1 MNAEET
7 IETLAELLQ
16 LGNLTSNESKALLS
30 IAITKETRPLDVARN
45 SKLSTSKIYET
56 MNSLVEKG
64 FLEKK
69 GKEYDFDIETLSI
82 LNEKFKRRVTQFG
95 QFIENLSQNYP
106 ESEESIARQLEPVI
120 KNLGYS
126 INFNHRLDTNKNVL
140 RNLPVNIRSKFRKF
154 QFPWIVSATSDTS
167 GITVGVVIFSSR
179 SLPSGTA
186 PNELFILRGLLSEYQ
201 FDHTYFLS
209 SEIPKSFR
217 EFFYRVNHIS
227 LSNNYISELSQN
239 LDTLDLKWRQSKQS
253 LEQLEKNTDDIY
265 QSLSH
270 LTSNLLHVSYGIKKI
285 LPEKVS
291 NDIII
296 KSFEELSSRLEADL
310 KALTESHLD
319 VKLECKDLQLDLLEE
334 HELPS
339 NEELNEISNR
349 IASIRNAIDLIDNE
363 VDVLDNEII
372 ELLRGD
378 TYANLGFIANPFV
391 FTIPVENHLEI
402 IGQNDSILQLREF
415 LTSISNET
423 NSKNVSFI
431 VDTPGMGKTHLM
443 KFFSNEINS
452 EKIPNSVGLFIRCRP
467 GGDVISLHNEISI
480 AIQQLPTSKI
490 KTGLLA
496 ILNKTE
502 PPGTINQLLSLLRNL
517 SQFSYDLGKKG
528 FVLFLDE
535 FENLLT
541 SGLQLSTSIT
551 QLQRL
556 VQVPHIGFVIVVR
569 RDYWNKIYKMKNF
582 VNESSYEKINLQPFD
597 YASTEK
603 LLNKRLSD
611 YSVGSEV
618 KITFSKTA
626 LKTITDRSK
635 GNVRKILTLAR
646 DGFNAAVNSDKNI
659 IDLDSI
665 VETQTT
671 LDDIRHDS
679 NSVTELHL
687 KEKEVKE

>member
-1 MNAEET
+1 MNAEEM
-7 IETLAELLQ
+7 INTLAELLQ

-30 IAITKETRPLDVARN
+30 IAITKETKPLDVARN

-56 MNSLVEKG
+56 MNSLVEKE

-69 GKEYDFDIETLSI
+69 GKEYEFHIETLSI
-82 LNEKFKRRVTQFG
+82 LNDKFKKRVSQFG
-95 QFIENLSQNYP
+95 HFLENLSQNYP
-106 ESEESIARQLEPVI
+106 ESEESIAKQLSPVI

-126 INFNHRLDTNKNVL
+126 INFNHRINVSKDVL
-140 RNLPVNIRSKFRKF
+140 RNIPSSMKSRFTKF
-154 QFPWIVSATSDTS
+154 QFPWVLSATSDTS
-167 GITVGVVIFSSR
+167 GITIGIAIFSSR
-179 SLPSGTA
+179 SLQSVID
-186 PNELFILRGLLSEYQ
+186 PNEIFILRGVLSEYH

-209 SEIPKSFR
+209 SEMSKPFKR
-217 EFFYRVNHIS
+217 FFSNVNHLS
-227 LSNNYISELSQN
+227 LSNNYISEISQ
-239 LDTLDLKWRQSKQS
+239 DFDSIDMKWRQAKQS
-253 LEQLEKNTDDIY
+253 LEQLEKNTDDVY
-265 QSLSH
+265 QTLSH
-270 LTSNLLHVSYGIKKI
+270 LNSNLLHVSYGIKKI
-285 LPEKVS
+285 LPEKIS

-296 KSFEELSSRLEADL
+296 KSFEELSSRLGADL
-310 KALTESHLD
+310 KAFSESHLD
-319 VKLECKDLQLDLLEE
+319 VKLECKDLQLNLLEE
-334 HELPS
+334 HKLPS
-339 NEELNEISNR
+339 NEEINEISNK

-372 ELLRGD
+372 ELLREE
-378 TYANLGFIANPFV
+378 TYKNLGFIANPFV

-402 IGQNDSILQLREF
+402 IGQNDSISQLREF

-443 KFFSNEINS
+443 KHFSNEINS
-452 EKIPNSVGLFIRCRP
+452 EKIPDSVGLFIRCRP
-467 GGDVISLHNEISI
+467 SSDVISLHNEISI
-480 AIQQLPTSKI
+480 AIQQLPTSQI
-490 KTGLLA
+490 KAGLLA

-556 VQVPHIGFVIVVR
+556 VQVPHVGFVIVVR
-569 RDYWNKIYKMKNF
+569 RDYWNKIYKKKNF
-582 VNESSYEKINLQPFD
+582 VNETSYDLIRLQPFD
-597 YASTEK
+597 YVSTEK

-611 YSVGSEV
+611 YSTKNVV

-626 LKTITDRSK
+626 IKTITDRSK
-635 GNVRKILTLAR
+635 GNIRKILTLAR
-646 DGFNAAVNSDKNI
+646 DGFNAAVNSGKDI

-679 NSVTELHL
+679 NSETELHM
-687 KEKEVKE
+687 KDKEVK